1 MNPVTDPDLLAQ
13 LNAPQ
18 RGEVP
23 QTARVWGDREAEAAG
38 LYETP
43 QVSQRPYV
51 NVSKGP
57 RPVSDP
63 ALLAQLNGGG
73 QQPEGAALFGQRFEE
88 FQTPQNAGALQ
99 SGLRDQGMAMTRG
112 PAVDPGV
119 TASIDFQ
126 NQGIAAGQRTTPNIR
141 AQSANLISDQVFESD
156 AGSAVFR
163 DPATGNLVE
172 AEGNK
177 HVVMRDPADNRL
189 KVFNRTDNTNEGAL
203 SAGGRL
209 MGTGFAAGAVT
220 RRPAIPTPSTPQVR
234 ASDILQTAKPYYN
247 AFDAQGATPVAN
259 PGQVAPRI
267 QQSMESANV
276 PEHLAEEVYQSVN
289 KSFGR
294 AQPSVSRAD
303 QLQAEMNWQ
312 KVTPP
317 PPQPVTL
324 SEMRSGKELIGKS
337 ARSPDSRVRQGA
349 AVANREVGNIIRETS
364 PEAAQN
370 LRTADDI
377 FATSKSMRELQN
389 KEAIA
394 GLRTGR
400 AGYGGNSVNA
410 MRQVLSPLVEKA
422 IKGETTGFRPN
433 EIEAMREIVEGTTGS
448 NLLRGIGQMSPS
460 KGIIQTGLT
469 FSTLGLTGVVGAVAN
484 KLANVVTSK
493 QIDRLKELVAKRSP
507 AYEAAL
513 QKSVDRYEAAQMRL
527 VNKPGNGTV
536 AAFIAASRNL
546 SNGLTR
552 DGIPVSS
559 ADLIRAIQ
567 GPMRSG
573 AEDEQPE
580 PVGVGNQ

>member
-1 MNPVTDPDLLAQ
+1 MFDDLIPKQGRPPVASSS
-13 LNAPQ
+13 
-18 RGEVP
+18 
-23 QTARVWGDREAEAAG
+23 RVWGDSEAEAAG
-38 LYETP
+38 LYESPSRGTVTVRSHLERGRQPLSFDDLVP
-43 QVSQRPYV
+43 Q
-51 NVSKGP
+51 
-57 RPVSDP
+57 
-63 ALLAQLNGGG
+63 
-73 QQPEGAALFGQRFEE
+73 QQDGEQSALFSQRFEE
-88 FQTPQNAGALQ
+88 FQAPQNAGAIQ
-99 SGLRDQGMAMTRG
+99 SYLRDTGMAKTRG

-119 TASIDFQ
+119 TASVEFQ

-141 AQSANLISDQVFESD
+141 AQMANLISDHVFED
-156 AGSAVFR
+156 ELGNAVYR

-172 AEGNK
+172 AQSNQ

-189 KVFNRTDNTNEGAL
+189 KVFGRTASTDEGAL

-220 RRPAIPTPSTPQVR
+220 RRPAIPTPSTQQVR
-234 ASDILQTAKPYYN
+234 ASDILQTARPYYN
-247 AFDAQGATPVAN
+247 AYDAQGATQVAN
-259 PGQVAPRI
+259 PTQVAPRI
-267 QQSMESANV
+267 QGAMDNANV
-276 PEHLAEEVYQSVN
+276 PEHLAEEVYKSVN
-289 KSFGR
+289 KSLGR
-294 AQPSVSRAD
+294 SQPSVSRAD

-312 KVTPP
+312 TITPP

-324 SEMRSGKELIGKS
+324 SEMRSAKELVGKS
-337 ARSPDSRVRQGA
+337 SRSADSRVRQGS
-349 AVANREVGNIIRETS
+349 AVANREIGDIIRETS

-370 LRTADDI
+370 LQTADQI

-400 AGYGGNSVNA
+400 AGYGGNAVNS
-410 MRQVLSPLVEKA
+410 MRQVLSPIVEKA

-433 EIEAMREIVEGTTGS
+433 EIEAMRQIVEGTTGA

-469 FSTLGLTGVVGAVAN
+469 LSTLGVSGVVGAIAN
-484 KLANVVTSK
+484 KLANVVTAK

-513 QKSVDRYEAAQMRL
+513 KKSLDRYENAQMKL
-527 VNKPGNGTV
+527 VNEPSNGSV

-552 DGIPVSS
+552 DGISVSS

-567 GPMRSG
+567 GPMKGPAS
-573 AEDEQPE
+573 DEQPE
-580 PVGVGNQ
+580 PVGVIDQ